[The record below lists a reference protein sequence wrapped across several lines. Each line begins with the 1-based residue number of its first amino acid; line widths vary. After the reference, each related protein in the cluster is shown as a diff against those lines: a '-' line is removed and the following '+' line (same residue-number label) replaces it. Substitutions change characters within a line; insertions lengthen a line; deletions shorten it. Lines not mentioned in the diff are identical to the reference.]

1 MRRVLI
7 LAALTMISGSG
18 FAQVQDQVTTRRPQ
32 RIIDMHFHIWEALS
46 APAESGKA
54 REAPQAPRA
63 SSEQLQRAF
72 DRYNVEKVVVSGPL
86 ILVQGLVR
94 NAPARLIG
102 GPAFTESISLPS
114 IPVLRE
120 EYRAGRLGVL
130 GEIDAQYAGVDPSE
144 AWLDPYWALSEELD
158 IPVMIHTGFA
168 QPGTPYERCC
178 PQFRTRLGNPQLLEP
193 VLIAHRRL
201 RVYLCHA
208 GWPYLAETKA
218 IMQMYP
224 QVYADLSGFAFNP
237 GIPREEFHDYLQ
249 ALIRAGFGK
258 RLMFGSG
265 LSPKDWPTDID
276 AALKP
281 IESAV
286 FLTPE
291 QKEDIFYNNAA
302 RFLRLKNRDSLLE
315 QNR

>member
-1 MRRVLI
+1 MRRALI
-7 LAALTMISGSG
+7 LAVLTMISGSG
-18 FAQVQDQVTTRRPQ
+18 FAPVRVQVTKGRPQ
-32 RIIDMHFHIWEALS
+32 RIIDMHFHIWKALS
-46 APAESGKA
+46 TPAESGQG
-54 REAPQAPRA
+54 REATQVPGA
-63 SSEQLQRAF
+63 SPEQLQKAF
-72 DRYNVEKVVVSGPL
+72 DQYNVEKVVVSGPL
-86 ILVQGLVR
+86 VLVQGLVR
-94 NAPARLIG
+94 SAPARFIG
-102 GPAFTESISLPS
+102 GPAFTESVRLPS
-114 IPVLRE
+114 IPHLRE
-120 EYRAGRLGVL
+120 EYRAGHLGIL
-130 GEIDAQYAGVDPSE
+130 GEIDAQYAGVDLSD
-144 AWLDPYWALSEELD
+144 ARFDPYWALCEELD
-158 IPVMIHTGFA
+158 IPVMVHTGFA
-168 QPGTPYERCC
+168 QPGTPYDSCC

-201 RVYLCHA
+201 RIYICHA

-218 IMQMYP
+218 IMHMYP

-265 LSPKDWPTDID
+265 SSPTDWATDMD
-276 AALKP
+276 AALEP

-302 RFLRLKNRDSLLE
+302 RFLRLKHRNGLRE
-315 QNR
+315 EKR